1 MFYDIESGEFDDKAK
16 QNAYMNACDCL
27 YYGYSKEFW
36 NDCGIAPEERNEVW
50 RQARLDVG
58 V

>member
-1 MFYDIESGEFDDKAK
+1 MIYRQRFKDKTK

-27 YYGYSKEFW
+27 YYGYGREFW

-50 RQARLDVG
+50 RQAKLDIG